1 MRISPIRSNHSGA
14 HAAPYE
20 SAKAAVVARHKYLSN
35 YVKPLEIMEAMQTKL
50 KYLAVVLITMFT
62 GFHAQAATES
72 ESEAQAQAED
82 LTQREDVSAF
92 IERVSAANK
101 LDAEKV
107 RAVLAAAR
115 VQQSILEAIAR
126 PAEKTMTWGSYRK
139 IFIQPQRIQG
149 GVEFSDKYAEHLQRA
164 EQRFGVPASMIVA
177 IIGVETLY
185 GKRMGS
191 YRVVDALATL
201 AFDYPPRSTFFAK
214 ELENFLVL
222 SLGNELDPLQ
232 AKGSYAG
239 AMGYG
244 QFMPSS
250 YRAYAVDFDGDDLA
264 DIWNNPV
271 DAIGSVANYFARHG
285 WKQNAD
291 IVIPAKLNGEKLD
304 AEQLN
309 ASLKPSVKV
318 KNLAAMGLASEQK
331 LKGRTLV
338 APFKYVGEEA
348 DEYWLGLHNFYVITR
363 YNRSRLYA
371 MAVYQLSQA
380 IAEQTQES

>member
-1 MRISPIRSNHSGA
+1 M
-14 HAAPYE
+14 
-20 SAKAAVVARHKYLSN
+20 K
-35 YVKPLEIMEAMQTKL
+35 AMQTKL
-50 KYLAVVLITMFT
+50 KYLALILITALS
-62 GFHAQAATES
+62 GLQARAAT
-72 ESEAQAQAED
+72 QAED
-82 LTQREDVSAF
+82 LTERENVSAF

-101 LDAEKV
+101 LDADKISE
-107 RAVLAAAR
+107 VLAAAQ

-126 PAEKTMTWGSYRK
+126 PAEKTMTWGRYRK
-139 IFIQPQRIQG
+139 IFIQPLRIQG
-149 GVEFSDKYAEHLQRA
+149 GVEFSKKYAEHLQRA

-185 GKRMGS
+185 GERMGS

-201 AFDYPPRSTFFAK
+201 AFDYPPRSKFFSK
-214 ELENFLVL
+214 ELEHFLVL
-222 SLGNELDPLQ
+222 SLGNQLDPLQ

-271 DAIGSVANYFARHG
+271 DAIGSVANYLARHG
-285 WKQNAD
+285 WKKNAD
-291 IVIPAKLNGEKLD
+291 VVVPAQLNGEKVD
-304 AEQLN
+304 VEKLN

-318 KNLAAMGLASEQK
+318 KDLAAMGLASQQK
-331 LKGRTLV
+331 LKGNTLV

-348 DEYWLGLHNFYVITR
+348 DEYWLGLQNFYVITR

-380 IAEQTQES
+380 IAEQTRES